1 MSTAPQA
8 PDAAQRARRAPHKKR
23 RIKIPP
29 RLRQAEGE
37 RRLDKHWRTYFLA
50 ALIETSN
57 VTRAAEAAGISPS
70 RAYRVRMEDADF
82 YRQWLVALAEGY
94 RNLEM
99 ELLGYLRDPA
109 PRHKMDV
116 ANAIR
121 VLTLH
126 RQTVAHQRAQD
137 DDLSEQDVLESINAM
152 IDEMR
157 DRASAN
163 AALLAAPEPSHA
175 GD

>member
-1 MSTAPQA
+1 MSTAQQA
-8 PDAAQRARRAPHKKR
+8 PVAAQRARRAPRKKR
-23 RIKIPP
+23 SIKIPP
-29 RLRQAEGE
+29 RLREAESG
-37 RRLDKHWRTYFLA
+37 RKLDKHWRTYFLA

-57 VTRAAEAAGISPS
+57 VTRAAEAAGISAS

-82 YRQWLVALAEGY
+82 HRQWLVALAEGY

-99 ELLGYLRDPA
+99 EVLGYLRDPA
-109 PRHKMDV
+109 PGYKMDV

-126 RQTVAHQRAQD
+126 RQTVAHQRTQE

-163 AALLAAPEPSHA
+163 AALLAAPES
-175 GD
+175 GDARD